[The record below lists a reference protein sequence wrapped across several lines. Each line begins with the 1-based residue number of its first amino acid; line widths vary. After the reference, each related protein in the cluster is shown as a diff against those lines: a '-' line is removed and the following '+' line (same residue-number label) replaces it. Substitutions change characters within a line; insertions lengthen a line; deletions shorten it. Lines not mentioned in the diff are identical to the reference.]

1 LTGQRFGTWTVAS
14 YCDFAADGHGR
25 WNMVCD
31 CGETCVMFGSTLR
44 GGKARV
50 CPECKPKR
58 TRKQRVYVST
68 MSEAK
73 RLYIDLRKR

>member
-1 LTGQRFGTWTVAS
+1 
-14 YCDFAADGHGR
+14 
-25 WNMVCD
+25 MVCD